1 MNFFC
6 KLRGKLL
13 LRRSRCNDFSN
24 KHVVNLKNKHKHNVS
39 ELMMRKDH
47 TIGGG

>member
-1 MNFFC
+1 MNCFC
-6 KLRGKLL
+6 RLRGKLL
-13 LRRSRCNDFSN
+13 LRRSRCANFST
-24 KHVVNLKNKHKHNVS
+24 KHVVNLKNKHRHNVS